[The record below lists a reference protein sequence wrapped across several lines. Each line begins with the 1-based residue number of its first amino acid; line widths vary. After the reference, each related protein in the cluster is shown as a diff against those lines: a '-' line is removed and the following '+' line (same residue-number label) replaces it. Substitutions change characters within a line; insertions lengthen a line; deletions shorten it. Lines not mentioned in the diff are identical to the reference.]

1 MTRDILEIIKTCRLC
16 EAAAVGIQCVVTS
29 LPCRVGEAGRVD
41 PLAATSISRGT
52 PALLTSCAIQGGS
65 SAWLGL
71 SILLCQTGLRIS
83 TLASHW
89 ATTKDSAASP
99 LSPFASWCSVP
110 SARLLPP
117 PPSAGRFHQGKG
129 IVSYVRYP
137 EPPLFRPLCWCK

>member
-83 TLASHW
+83 TLASH
-89 ATTKDSAASP
+89 
-99 LSPFASWCSVP
+99 
-110 SARLLPP
+110 
-117 PPSAGRFHQGKG
+117 
-129 IVSYVRYP
+129 
-137 EPPLFRPLCWCK
+137 